1 MKRIFLLLAA
11 LSLTGCTTIQSWI
24 PSFWDDNQSR
34 KIIDLRQSVESID
47 CSKAQLPQADLVV
60 REAEWFDLYSES
72 KGSRQA
78 DVRRIIEPILATAHD
93 WQKRS
98 REREGS
104 TVYCQLKKQVLQAQT
119 RRASEV
125 VLGRF

>member
-1 MKRIFLLLAA
+1 MTKLLAIFA
-11 LSLTGCTTIQSWI
+11 IAVLSGCASIQGLI

-34 KIIDLRQSVESID
+34 KIIDLRQSVEQIN
-47 CSKAQLPQADLVV
+47 CSLPQRPQADLVV
-60 REAEWFDLYSES
+60 REAEWFDMYSES

-78 DVRRIIEPILATAHD
+78 DVRRIIKPILETAHD

-98 REREGS
+98 QVQEGS
-104 TVYCQLKKQVLQAQT
+104 KAYCQLKKQVLQTQT
-119 RRASEV
+119 KRAAEA

>member
-1 MKRIFLLLAA
+1 MKKLLVILSIA
-11 LSLTGCTTIQSWI
+11 LLSGCAGLTGMI

-34 KIIDLRQSVESID
+34 KIIDLRQSVEQID
-47 CSKAQLPQADLVV
+47 CSLPQRPQAELVV
-60 REAEWFDLYSES
+60 REAEWFDMYSES

-78 DVRRIIEPILATAHD
+78 DVRRIIKPILETAHD

-98 REREGS
+98 QEKEGS
-104 TVYCQLKKQVLQAQT
+104 KAYCLLKKQVLQAQT
-119 RRASEV
+119 KRAAEA

>member
-1 MKRIFLLLAA
+1 MKKLVIILCVMLA
-11 LSLTGCTTIQSWI
+11 GCAQIKGLV

-34 KIIDLRQSVESID
+34 KIIDLRQSVEQID
-47 CSKAQLPQADLVV
+47 CSLPQRPQADLVV

-78 DVRRIIEPILATAHD
+78 DVRRIIKPILETAHD

-98 REREGS
+98 QVQEGS
-104 TVYCQLKKQVLQAQT
+104 KAYCQLKKQVLQTQT
-119 RRASEV
+119 KRAAEA

>member
-1 MKRIFLLLAA
+1 M
-11 LSLTGCTTIQSWI
+11 LSGCAQIKGLV

-34 KIIDLRQSVESID
+34 KIIDLRQSVEAID
-47 CSKAQLPQADLVV
+47 CSLPQRPQADLVV
-60 REAEWFDLYSES
+60 REAEWFDMYSES

-78 DVRRIIEPILATAHD
+78 DVRRIIKPILDTAHD

-98 REREGS
+98 QVQEGS
-104 TVYCQLKKQVLQAQT
+104 RAYCLLKKQVLQTQT
-119 RRASEV
+119 KRAAEA

>member
-1 MKRIFLLLAA
+1 MRKLILILAVA
-11 LSLTGCTTIQSWI
+11 LSGCAQIQAFI

-34 KIIDLRQSVESID
+34 KIIDLRQSVEAID

-72 KGSRQA
+72 KGARQA
-78 DVRRIIEPILATAHD
+78 DVRRLIKPILATAHD

-98 REREGS
+98 QEREGS
-104 TVYCQLKKQVLQAQT
+104 RAYCQLKKQVLQAQT
-119 RRASEV
+119 LRASQA

>member
-1 MKRIFLLLAA
+1 MRKLLVIILTLT
-11 LSLTGCTTIQSWI
+11 LSGCAGLTGLI

-34 KIIDLRQSVESID
+34 KIIDLRQSVEAID
-47 CSKAQLPQADLVV
+47 CSLPQRPQAEQVV

-78 DVRRIIEPILATAHD
+78 DVRRIIKPILDTAHD

-98 REREGS
+98 QVQEGS
-104 TVYCQLKKQVLQAQT
+104 RAYCLLKKQVLQTQT
-119 RRASEV
+119 KRAAEA

>member
-1 MKRIFLLLAA
+1 MKKLVIILCVMLA
-11 LSLTGCTTIQSWI
+11 GCAQIKGLV

-34 KIIDLRQSVESID
+34 KIIDLRQSVEQID
-47 CSKAQLPQADLVV
+47 CSLPQRPQADLVV

-72 KGSRQA
+72 KGDRQA
-78 DVRRIIEPILATAHD
+78 DVRRIIKPILETAHD

-98 REREGS
+98 QVQEGS
-104 TVYCQLKKQVLQAQT
+104 KAYCQLKKQVLQTQT
-119 RRASEV
+119 KRAAEA